1 MKIGIITHHWGR
13 DNYGQYL
20 QHYAMQE
27 FLRSQGHEP
36 FLINFVPE
44 TPVLPWHKLLLK
56 AALHPLRALN
66 VIWTRLFGQREFSQ
80 VSGDALRYQAF
91 LQFRERFFSI
101 SSEAY
106 SSVEQLQ
113 CNPPCADIYI
123 TGSDQV
129 WNPFGF
135 FSAIPAFFLDFGKP
149 GVRRVAY
156 AASWGRSEIPAKE
169 QAIITPLLKNF
180 DVVTVRESSGI
191 DLCRLCGCNHASCA
205 PDPTF
210 LLSVDHYQEI
220 SRPPSCKE
228 EKYLLLYRVH
238 NTGGDDF
245 DYKKL
250 AAWAALRG
258 LRIKYITGNGLNDE
272 FEKEYPSIEEW
283 LGLIANA
290 EYFVTNSFHGTV
302 FGLMFR
308 KRLGIIRLKGAS
320 KGMNARVE
328 TLWAELNADPLYI
341 DDNNFDV
348 LEQAQEFDTG
358 MLTEK
363 ARLIMLNAVNGQ

>member
-1 MKIGIITHHWGR
+1 M
-13 DNYGQYL
+13 
-20 QHYAMQE
+20 
-27 FLRSQGHEP
+27 
-36 FLINFVPE
+36 
-44 TPVLPWHKLLLK
+44 
-56 AALHPLRALN
+56 
-66 VIWTRLFGQREFSQ
+66 
-80 VSGDALRYQAF
+80 
-91 LQFRERFFSI
+91 
-101 SSEAY
+101 
-106 SSVEQLQ
+106 
-113 CNPPCADIYI
+113 
-123 TGSDQV
+123 
-129 WNPFGF
+129 
-135 FSAIPAFFLDFGKP
+135 
-149 GVRRVAY
+149 
-156 AASWGRSEIPAKE
+156 
-169 QAIITPLLKNF
+169 
-180 DVVTVRESSGI
+180 
-191 DLCRLCGCNHASCA
+191 
-205 PDPTF
+205 
-210 LLSVDHYQEI
+210 DHYREI
-220 SRPPSCKE
+220 SRPPSCAE

-238 NTGGDDF
+238 NAGGDDF

-250 AAWAALRG
+250 AAWAAFRG
-258 LRIKYITGNGLNDE
+258 LKIKYITGNCLNDE